1 MADYTFTVDGVDI
14 CDEYGASLIDFAE
27 ELPQPKVI
35 KVPIP
40 AGIDLDITDAFGA
53 VGYTNGKHDIS
64 LLVQGADEVERME
77 RVRGLIAYLHGQ
89 MMDYA
94 LSWDEGYNYTGR
106 FFVKVER
113 VVDYASRVIVSIDH
127 KPFKSKYETV
137 EFDAAL
143 VNPYILQGSTR
154 YQDLRIT
161 LAQAATVSLDGG
173 EAQSFGAG
181 TSLIASDVFGYS
193 HDVAV
198 TLADW
203 LLKIDEENEDIIVNT
218 DSHPITITSGNLTV
232 ADAPY
237 TITNGN
243 LVFDDYAKQIVKL
256 KYYRWDV

>member
-94 LSWDEGYNYTGR
+94 LSWDEGYSYTGR

-113 VVDYASRVIVSIDH
+113 VVNYASRVVVSIDH
-127 KPFKSKYETV
+127 KPFKRKYETV

-143 VNPYILQGSTR
+143 VNPYVLEGSAR

-173 EAQSFGAG
+173 TAQSFGAG
-181 TSLIASDVFGYS
+181 TSIIAENVLGYS

-203 LLKIDEENEDIIVNT
+203 LLKIDEDANNIIVNT
-218 DSHPITITSGNLTV
+218 DLHPITITDGNLTV

-237 TITNGN
+237 SITNGN
-243 LVFDDYAKQIVKL
+243 LVFDDYANQIVKL

>member
-27 ELPQPKVI
+27 ELPQPKII
-35 KVPIP
+35 KVAIP
-40 AGIDLDITDAFGA
+40 AGADLDITDAFGS
-53 VGYTNGKHDIS
+53 VGYSNGRHDIS

-94 LSWDEGYNYTGR
+94 LSWDAGYSYTGR
-106 FFVKVER
+106 FLVKVER
-113 VVDYASRVIVSIDH
+113 VVDYASRVIVSIDR

-173 EAQSFGAG
+173 EAQSFEAG
-181 TSLIASDVFGYS
+181 THLLAADLLGYS
-193 HDVAV
+193 HDIAV

-203 LLKIDEENEDIIVNT
+203 VMRLDEENENVIINT
-218 DSHPITITSGNLTV
+218 DSHPITITNGNLTV

-243 LVFDDYAKQIVKL
+243 LVFAKQIVTL
-256 KYYRWDV
+256 RYYRWDV